1 MIMFNHLIVTL
12 YTHCTYSLL
21 STYSEFASERKFVR
35 MCQKTDKRNCV
46 KTEFSS
52 SELRI
57 WNHFCFT
64 AEHITIDDDSRTNLT
79 MKGYLNGVLFKT
91 SKSRYCT

>member
-1 MIMFNHLIVTL
+1 MVQLAQYIPL
-12 YTHCTYSLL
+12 YENCTYSLF
-21 STYSEFASERKFVR
+21 STHSEFASERKFVR
-35 MCQKTDKRNCV
+35 MCQKTDKRYCV

-64 AEHITIDDDSRTNLT
+64 ADHINVDDDSTTNLT

-91 SKSRYCT
+91 SKSLYCR